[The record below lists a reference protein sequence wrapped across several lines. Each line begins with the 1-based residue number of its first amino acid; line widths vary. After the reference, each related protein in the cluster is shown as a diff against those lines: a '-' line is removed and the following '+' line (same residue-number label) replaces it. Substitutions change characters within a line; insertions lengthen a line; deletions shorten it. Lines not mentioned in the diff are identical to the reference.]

1 MAKSFNSMMEDVYT
15 SEFKVKTWVDPVT
28 GKTKT
33 RKIRPHRVEFEASK
47 LRGEP
52 DQKDAEGD
60 YGMKES
66 FKGTPS
72 VRTNHYS
79 WGTMKTI
86 HSGSDFNIPLH
97 PEHHQAIAKL
107 EDEQEHHFKTEDGK
121 SWTARR
127 KGTDVHFQG
136 ANGGNSAVV
145 SHASMR
151 ETTEQDLANELNE
164 VLSADATA
172 GDWIHD
178 FVHST
183 NPRFAGKSKKERIKM
198 ALGAYYGKKIKE
210 EVESLEENVYDGE
223 EQANR
228 IKKAL
233 VAKHKDNN
241 YSVRVNQKG
250 QHVIDHAYYG
260 TKKVKSQ
267 IKNLS
272 EEKDPH
278 EYADG
283 EMSIHELKQ
292 IKAHVEW
299 ILEMLKPE
307 TDMPEWVQAKI
318 TLAADYLSTACD
330 YLHVELNEE
339 LKGGQKK
346 LDKNHNGKLDSQ
358 DFQILRHMKKRKQ
371 VEEALTAK
379 TTPPKANATGV
390 NASPKSTET
399 KSTTTSEPP
408 FDKPY
413 TTNTGGTVTDKSGAK
428 HTPMSRARDLAR
440 TALKKMQEEK
450 KAYAGLEKEP
460 KKGLPTAL
468 VKTSKN
474 AVNVDTVEGWDDP
487 HKAVKESVQK
497 VDVPAYLR
505 KAKGEKPLELKDLKR
520 KDTLSDAENLKA
532 ARGVKEGVSF
542 ADFKMMLE
550 ARTQYVVKLS
560 HPDSGHTMLK
570 NYTADK
576 GEDDYDI
583 KRRAQVEHGG
593 KGYSVDSVRKKDIDA
608 YDSED
613 DENAEKSSTT
623 KRGRGR
629 PAGAKSGAR
638 GPRIK

>member
-1 MAKSFNSMMEDVYT
+1 MKNFNSMMEDVYT
-15 SEFKVKTWVDPVT
+15 SEYKIKKWVDPVT
-28 GKTKT
+28 GETKE
-33 RKIRPHRVEFEASK
+33 RKVRPKRIDFEASQ
-47 LRGEP
+47 LRGQP
-52 DQKDAEGD
+52 AQKETEGLN
-60 YGMKES
+60 MKES

-97 PEHHQAIAKL
+97 PEHHEAIAKL
-107 EDEQEHHFKTEDGK
+107 ENEQEHHFKTEDGK

-127 KGTDVHFQG
+127 KGSDVHFQG

-151 ETTEQDLANELNE
+151 EETEEDLRNELHE
-164 VLSADATA
+164 VLSADAKA

-183 NPRFAGKSKKERIKM
+183 NPKFDGKSKKERIKM
-198 ALGAYYGKKIKE
+198 ALGAYYGKQNAKNKI
-210 EVESLEENVYDGE
+210 
-223 EQANR
+223 
-228 IKKAL
+228 
-233 VAKHKDNN
+233 
-241 YSVRVNQKG
+241 
-250 QHVIDHAYYG
+250 
-260 TKKVKSQ
+260 
-267 IKNLS
+267 S
-272 EEKDPH
+272 EETKDPH

-346 LDKNHNGKLDSQ
+346 LDKNHNGKLDAQ
-358 DFQILRHMKKRKQ
+358 DFKILRAKKKI
-371 VEEALTAK
+371 EEAEGSWRSE
-379 TTPPKANATGV
+379 TPWR
-390 NASPKSTET
+390 KS
-399 KSTTTSEPP
+399 SGS
-408 FDKPY
+408 
-413 TTNTGGTVTDKSGAK
+413 VTDKSGAT
-428 HTPMSRARDLAR
+428 HSPMSRARHLAR
-440 TALKKMQEEK
+440 QALGKQ
-450 KAYAGLEKEP
+450 YSGLEQEP
-460 KKGLPTAL
+460 KKGLPTAM
-468 VKTSKN
+468 VKSSKN
-474 AVNVDTVEGWDDP
+474 AVNGDTVEGWDDP

-497 VDVPAYLR
+497 VDIPAYLR
-505 KAKGEKPLELKDLKR
+505 KAKGEKPLDLKDLKR
-520 KDTLSDAENLKA
+520 KDTLSDAENLKV

-560 HPDSGHTMLK
+560 HPDTGHVLNK

-593 KGYSVDSVRKKDIDA
+593 KGYTVDHVRKKDIDA

>member
-1 MAKSFNSMMEDVYT
+1 MKSFNSLLEDLYT
-15 SEFKVKTWVDPVT
+15 SEYKIKKWVDPVT
-28 GKTKT
+28 GETKE
-33 RKIRPHRVEFEASK
+33 RKIRPKRIDFEASA
-47 LRGEP
+47 LRGQP
-52 DQKDAEGD
+52 AQKETEGLN
-60 YGMKES
+60 MKES

-72 VRTNHYS
+72 VKTNHYS

-97 PEHHQAIAKL
+97 PEHHEAIAKL
-107 EDEQEHHFKTEDGK
+107 QDEQEHHFKTEDGK
-121 SWTARR
+121 HWSARR
-127 KGTDVHFQG
+127 KGAEVHFQG
-136 ANGGNSAVV
+136 ANGGQHAVV

-151 ETTEQDLANELNE
+151 EATEEDLRNELHE
-164 VLSADATA
+164 VLSADAKA

-183 NPRFAGKSKKERIKM
+183 NPKFAGKSKKERIKM
-198 ALGAYYGKKIKE
+198 ALGAYYGKQNKKNKI
-210 EVESLEENVYDGE
+210 
-223 EQANR
+223 
-228 IKKAL
+228 
-233 VAKHKDNN
+233 
-241 YSVRVNQKG
+241 
-250 QHVIDHAYYG
+250 
-260 TKKVKSQ
+260 
-267 IKNLS
+267 S
-272 EEKDPH
+272 EAKDPH
-278 EYADG
+278 EYGYEGDMAMNQLKTLVRCA
-283 EMSIHELKQ
+283 EMIEDC
-292 IKAHVEW
+292 
-299 ILEMLKPE
+299 LKPD
-307 TDMPEWVQAKI
+307 TDLPEWVQSKI
-318 TLAADYLSTACD
+318 TLATDYIQTAADYLYS
-330 YLHVELNEE
+330 ESEMNEE

-358 DFQILRHMKKRKQ
+358 DFKILRFMKKRK
-371 VEEALTAK
+371 E
-379 TTPPKANATGV
+379 
-390 NASPKSTET
+390 
-399 KSTTTSEPP
+399 
-408 FDKPY
+408 
-413 TTNTGGTVTDKSGAK
+413 
-428 HTPMSRARDLAR
+428 
-440 TALKKMQEEK
+440 MQEEK
-450 KAYAGLEKEP
+450 KQYAGLEKEP

-474 AVNVDTVEGWDDP
+474 AVDVDTVEGWDDP

-505 KAKGEKPLELKDLKR
+505 KAKGDKPLELKDLKR
-520 KDTLSDAENLKA
+520 KDTISDAENLKK

-583 KRRAQVEHGG
+583 KNRARVEHGH
-593 KGYSVDSVRKKDIDA
+593 KGYTVDSVRKKDIDA